1 MAKYI
6 NIHLLVVTDFVPST
20 TLAMAED
27 VHASKSGTLIAADAT
42 LICLSAIAVALRLL
56 SRRLS
61 RSGLWYDDY
70 AIMFAMVLA
79 WMLPV
84 CNFIG

>member
-1 MAKYI
+1 
-6 NIHLLVVTDFVPST
+6 
-20 TLAMAED
+20 MAED
-27 VHASKSGTLIAADAT
+27 VHATKTGTLIAADAM
-42 LICLSAIAVALRLL
+42 LIYLSAIAVALQLL

-79 WMLPV
+79 WMLLV
-84 CNFIG
+84 YNLRV